1 MAGQVVHF
9 EIPADDLE
17 RAQAFYREAFGW
29 KIEPMPEMSYTLV
42 TTSAVDDD
50 GTPIEPGAINGGMLV
65 RQPPVTGPVI
75 VVNVDDVDEALA
87 RVRRLGGTVTQDKT
101 AVGDIGF
108 SGYFADPEG
117 NTVGVWQEAAQ

>member
-17 RAQAFYREAFGW
+17 RAQSFYREAFGW
-29 KIEPMPEMSYTLV
+29 QINPIPEMSYTTV

-50 GTPIEPGAINGGMLV
+50 GTPLEPGAINGGMLE

-75 VVNVDDVDEALA
+75 VISVDDVDETLA
-87 RVRRLGGTVTQDKT
+87 RVERLGGRVTQPKT
-101 AVGDIGF
+101 PVGDLGF
-108 SGYFADPEG
+108 SGYFVDPEG
-117 NTVGVWQEAAQ
+117 NTVGLWQEAPA